1 MTSHYIQYYTEF
13 AWFIDTQNG
22 VNSVPVLGRY
32 HSINEYSRSMSKI
45 LRAQRVIQYDARDG
59 QYRSDTYLCCAIPS
73 WFPDVGGYDYHV
85 AKCIVKMHNA
95 FDSVQLAKDLAEA
108 CTASARFF
116 SRVPMSI
123 RYLKKGKF
131 AKAYTALAGT
141 STVRQSLPTSY
152 LQYQWAV
159 RPLIS
164 EIQELWEKLN
174 PQKSPVFRISEASGS
189 SDQYSNVLKTG
200 FFNQDIC
207 SYYTQHANMSVK
219 VVRYFRHDIL
229 DTQGFHFNPLGAI
242 WDGIPWSFLVDWFIP
257 VSDVLKGMSYS
268 IPGCVAGFNN
278 YRYEL
283 RTEVTGVSPYEVWS
297 HDHKRSIRL
306 DWPETSFRQF
316 DFRRIPSTSTSL
328 NAAQI
333 NELLWSSPAGL
344 TLKRTLNLF
353 NVAWV
358 FASRK

>member
-1 MTSHYIQYYTEF
+1 MTHRSIRYDTEF
-13 AWFIDTQNG
+13 AYFHDTQHGN
-22 VNSVPVLGRY
+22 NAIPIEGRY
-32 HSINEYSRSMSKI
+32 RDINEYARNIRKT
-45 LRAQRVIQYDARDG
+45 LRAQRGVFYDARTR
-59 QYRSDTYLCCAIPS
+59 QYEYDTRLYRNIPS
-73 WFPDVGGYDYHV
+73 WLPDLGSENYHI
-85 AKCIVKMHNA
+85 AKCISKMHNA

-108 CTASARFF
+108 CSASARFF
-116 SRVPMSI
+116 KSVPTSI
-123 RYLKKGKF
+123 RYLRKGNF
-131 AKAYTALAGT
+131 SKAYTALAGT

-164 EIQELWEKLN
+164 EIEELWEKLN
-174 PQKSPVFRISEASGS
+174 PRDRPVFRISEVSGQSASQS
-189 SDQYSNVLKTG
+189 ERLKYG
-200 FFNQDIC
+200 MYNQNI
-207 SYYTQHANMSVK
+207 YTHYTQHANASAK

-229 DTQGFHFNPLGAI
+229 DSQGFHFNPLGAI

-278 YRYEL
+278 FRYEL
-283 RTEVTGVSPYEVWS
+283 RTEVTGVYPYEVWTS
-297 HDHKRSIRL
+297 DHKRMFRL
-306 DWPETSFRQF
+306 EWPESNFRVFQF
-316 DFRRIPSTSTSL
+316 YRTPSTSTSM

-333 NELLWSSPAGL
+333 NDLLWSSPAGL

-353 NVAWV
+353 TVAWV

>member
-1 MTSHYIQYYTEF
+1 MTSHYIQQYAEF
-13 AWFIDTQNG
+13 AWYIDAQSGT
-22 VNSVPVLGRY
+22 NSVPVSGRY
-32 HSINEYSRSMSKI
+32 HSINEYSRSVDKV
-45 LRAQRVIQYDARDG
+45 LRAQRIIQYNGWTG
-59 QYRSDTYLCCAIPS
+59 QYSSSTYLVDFFPS
-73 WFPDVGGYDYHV
+73 WFPNVGSYDYHA
-85 AKCIVKMHNA
+85 AKCIEKMHNA

-116 SRVPMSI
+116 SRVPASI

-131 AKAYTALAGT
+131 TKAYTTLVGT
-141 STVRQSLPTSY
+141 STARQSLPATY

-164 EIQELWEKLN
+164 EIQELWEKLS
-174 PQKSPVFRISEASGS
+174 PKKSPVFRISEVSGS
-189 SDQYSNVLKTG
+189 SDHYSGVLTTG
-200 FFNQDIC
+200 FYNQEVC
-207 SYYTQHANMSVK
+207 SYYTRHANMSVK

-229 DTQGFHFNPLGAI
+229 DSQGFHFNPFGAI
-242 WDGIPWSFLVDWFIP
+242 WDGIPWSFLVDWFVP

-268 IPGCVAGFNN
+268 IPGCVAGFDN
-278 YRYEL
+278 YRYEV

-297 HDHKRSIRL
+297 HDHKRSWRL
-306 DWPETSFRQF
+306 EWPETSFRHF
-316 DFRRIPSTSTSL
+316 EFRRIPNTSTSL